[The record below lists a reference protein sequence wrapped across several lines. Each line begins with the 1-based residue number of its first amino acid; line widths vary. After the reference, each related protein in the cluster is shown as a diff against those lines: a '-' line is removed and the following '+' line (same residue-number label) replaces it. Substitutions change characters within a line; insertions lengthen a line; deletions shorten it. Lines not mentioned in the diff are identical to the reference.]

1 MSEENKQIYQS
12 VTLGLPE
19 IKMVLV
25 HAGNDAQNAV
35 ADPVFVDKT
44 KEQLDKKQAVRKI
57 IEHLKIDM

>member
-1 MSEENKQIYQS
+1 MTEEKKQTYQS

-35 ADPVFVDKT
+35 ANPIFVDKT
-44 KEQLDKKQAVRKI
+44 KEQLDKEQVVRKI
-57 IEHLKIDM
+57 IEHLKVDL